1 MHLYKKGSKG
11 KYSVELFCRDAGRM
25 LQQAFCQVKS
35 LCLFSATLS
44 PALYFKQCFGLQQED
59 IYEIRLGSPYPPENL
74 QCMIESYSTR
84 FKDRDQTIDT
94 IVACIEGHL
103 NHKRCNSIIF
113 FPSYD
118 YLQKV
123 YERLALNDATPLIVQ
138 NRSMTEKDRDAFL
151 ESFVQDE
158 GAHLTGLCV
167 LGGVFSEGIDLKAD
181 RLSLV
186 MIIGVGLPM
195 LSLELQLIEDYYTGL
210 GLRGY
215 DYTYTI
221 PGIIRVLQA
230 GGRLIR
236 DANDRGRLV
245 MIDDRYTLPLYQGLL
260 PPHWKQSLAIS
271 GKNKG
276 D

>member
-1 MHLYKKGSKG
+1 
-11 KYSVELFCRDAGRM
+11 M
-25 LQQAFCQVKS
+25 LKQAFSQVKS
-35 LCLFSATLS
+35 ICLFSATLS
-44 PALYFKQCFGLQQED
+44 PALYFKQCFGVQQED

-84 FKDRDQTIDT
+84 YKDRDQTLKD

-103 NHKRCNSIIF
+103 HHKPCNSIIF

-123 YERLALNDATPLIVQ
+123 YDLLAQQVTMPLMVQ
-138 NRSMTEKDRDAFL
+138 NRSMTERDRDAFL
-151 ESFVQDE
+151 DAFVHEE
-158 GAHLTGLCV
+158 GAQLTGLCV

-186 MIIGVGLPM
+186 VVIGVGLPM
-195 LSLELQLIEDYYTGL
+195 ISLELQLIEDYYSGL

-221 PGIIRVLQA
+221 PGIVRVLQA

-236 DANDRGRLV
+236 DAHDEGRLV
-245 MIDDRYTLPLYQGLL
+245 LIDDRYLAPMYQGLL
-260 PPHWKQSLAIS
+260 PPHWKQSLAM
-271 GKNKG
+271 GWDRQG
-276 D
+276 L